1 MTQAANTSDTIILYG
16 APWCPDCKQSKKFL
30 SEHRV
35 AFEFVDVDDNPE
47 ALDIVREL
55 QNGGQSIP
63 TIVFPSGEVLIE
75 PSDEEIATTLGL
87 GLKANAKYYDLM
99 IIGGGPAGL
108 TAAIYASREGIES
121 IVIDGGGLGGQAGV
135 TERLDNYPG
144 FPEGIG
150 GGELADRFI
159 AQARKYGVEL
169 LSGVNVKSVRKVNNE
184 VELELSNGQLIEG
197 HAAIIATGS
206 TYKRLGVPGESELIG
221 AGIHFCS
228 TCDGPFYKGSER
240 LVVIGGGNS
249 ATEESLFL
257 TQFAN
262 EIVILQFGDLLTA
275 SSLLVEKVMSHP
287 KIKVL
292 TGVQVSEFVG
302 DKRLREVVYVDRAN
316 GETKKLEANGA
327 FIFIG
332 LSPNVDFLSDDIEKD
347 KFGFVIADPIWQTS
361 SPGIFVAGDVRSGS
375 TKQLAGAVGEGA
387 TALLNVRRYL
397 EAHHEVAH
405 KLTE

>member
-1 MTQAANTSDTIILYG
+1 MKQTANSTDTIVLYG

-35 AFEFVDVDDNPE
+35 DFEFVDVDDNPE
-47 ALDIVREL
+47 ALDKVREI

-75 PSDEEIATTLGL
+75 PSNEEIATTLGL
-87 GLKANAKYYDLM
+87 QLAASAKCYDLL

-108 TAAIYASREGIES
+108 TAAIYAAREGIES

-159 AQARKYGVEL
+159 AQAKKYGVEL
-169 LSGVNVKSVRKVNNE
+169 LSGVNVNSIKKVNDE
-184 VELELSNGQLIEG
+184 VDLELSNGQQIGG

-206 TYKRLGVPGESELIG
+206 TYKRLDVPGESELIG

-240 LVVIGGGNS
+240 LAVIGGGNS

-257 TQFAN
+257 TQFTD
-262 EIVILQFGDLLTA
+262 EIVILQFENSLTA
-275 SSLLVEKVMSHP
+275 SSLLVSKVLSHP

-302 DKRLREVVYVDRAN
+302 DKKLREVVYVERDN
-316 GETKKLEANGA
+316 GEIKRLEANGA

-332 LSPNVDFLSDDIEKD
+332 LSPNVGFLSDDIEKD
-347 KFGFVIADPIWQTS
+347 KFGFVVADPIWQTS
-361 SPGIFVAGDVRSGS
+361 TPGIFVAGDVRSGS

-397 EAHHEVAH
+397 EAHHEMTH
-405 KLTE
+405 KQAG